1 MSFKKPETPQDTSTA
16 DLLCSANG
24 CGNLWS
30 VQADGKPKCSFHQ
43 WFGSAP
49 AQYGSMHLQIGDYLG
64 DKKAWA
70 RRIMDRHNSGQYVHK
85 LSLKFAMQA
94 LKMNGEEA

>member
-1 MSFKKPETPQDTSTA
+1 MTFKKPETQQETSTA

-24 CGNLWS
+24 CGNRWS
-30 VQADGKPKCSFHQ
+30 VQADGRPKCSFHQ
-43 WFGSAP
+43 WFGSVP
-49 AQYGSMHLQIGDYLG
+49 AQYGSMYLQIGDYPG

-70 RRIMDRHNSGQYVHK
+70 RRIMDRHKSGESVHK

-94 LKMNGEEA
+94 LKIEEVA

>member
-1 MSFKKPETPQDTSTA
+1 MTFKKPETQQETSTA

-24 CGNLWS
+24 CGKRWS
-30 VQADGKPKCSFHQ
+30 VQADGRPKCSFHQ
-43 WFGSAP
+43 WFGSVP
-49 AQYGSMHLQIGDYLG
+49 AQYGSMYLQIGDYPG

-70 RRIMDRHNSGQYVHK
+70 RRIMDRHKSGEPVHK

-94 LKMNGEEA
+94 LRVTE

>member
-1 MSFKKPETPQDTSTA
+1 MTFKKPETQQETSAA

-24 CGNLWS
+24 CGNRWS
-30 VQADGKPKCSFHQ
+30 VQADGRPKCSFHQ
-43 WFGSAP
+43 WFGSVP
-49 AQYGSMHLQIGDYLG
+49 AQYGSMYLQIGDYPG

-70 RRIMDRHNSGQYVHK
+70 RRIMDRHKSGESVHK

-94 LKMNGEEA
+94 LRVTE

>member
-1 MSFKKPETPQDTSTA
+1 MSFKKPETQQETSAA

-24 CGNLWS
+24 CGNRWS
-30 VQADGKPKCSFHQ
+30 VQSDGKPKCSFHQ
-43 WFGSAP
+43 WFGSVP
-49 AQYGSMHLQIGDYLG
+49 AQYGSMHLQIGDYPG

-70 RRIMDRHNSGQYVHK
+70 RRIMDRHNSGEDVHK

-94 LKMNGEEA
+94 LKINEEVA

>member
-1 MSFKKPETPQDTSTA
+1 MTFKKPETQQETSTA

-24 CGNLWS
+24 CGNRWS
-30 VQADGKPKCSFHQ
+30 VQADGRPRCSFHQ
-43 WFGSAP
+43 WFGSVP
-49 AQYGSMHLQIGDYLG
+49 AQYGSMYLQIGDYPG

-70 RRIMDRHNSGQYVHK
+70 RRIMDRHKSGEPVHK

-94 LKMNGEEA
+94 LRVTE